1 MRQNNII
8 VFFRS
13 ILFIQLFVFITVI
26 GISIDFNAMAGS
38 WESSNGIN
46 WPFRIIGVNLDE
58 KNSTALLGNVNVSMA
73 GQVKSGGFN
82 NYLQQGLARDL
93 MVNALPS
100 LSYKD
105 DEINDPVV
113 ENNYPG
119 KYAVPAIKNPDEE
132 PLNKELLNAAF
143 GNRPVVFYCTHN
155 GETYIPDSGQARFNA
170 EKGLINLV
178 AEELSKNIGK
188 KGISSCFYDRVHDFP
203 DYDRSYTE
211 SRQTVK
217 EILEKENNPLA
228 IFDIH
233 RDSIPGMDKARTV
246 KVKERMSAQILIIV
260 GTDERK
266 SHPDWQKN
274 HAFAQRLYEVGQQM
288 YPGLIKGVR
297 TKAGTYNQE
306 YHPYALLLEFG
317 TDQNKLEEVLYAG
330 ELFSDILVE
339 VLKEE
344 VN

>member
-1 MRQNNII
+1 MRQNNMI

-13 ILFIQLFVFITVI
+13 ILFIQLFVFIIVI
-26 GISIDFNAMAGS
+26 GISMDFNAMVCS
-38 WESSNGIN
+38 WKGNCGVN
-46 WPFRIIGVNLDE
+46 WPFQIIGINLDE
-58 KNSTALLGNVNVSMA
+58 KNSAALLGNVNVSMT
-73 GQVKSGGFN
+73 GQVKPWGIN

-93 MVNALPS
+93 VVNALPS

-105 DEINDPVV
+105 DEINDPIV
-113 ENNYPG
+113 EKNYPG
-119 KYAVPAIKNPDEE
+119 KYAVPAIKNPDEK
-132 PLNKELLNAAF
+132 PINMELLNAVY

-155 GETYIPDSGQARFNA
+155 GETYIPDSGQARFNS

-178 AEELSKNIGK
+178 AEELSKTIVK
-188 KGISSCFYDRVHDFP
+188 KGLASCFYDRVHDFP

-217 EILEKENNPLA
+217 EILQKENNPLA

-233 RDSIPGMDKARTV
+233 RDSIPGMDKAPTV
-246 KVKERMSAQILIIV
+246 KIKEKASAKILIIV

-266 SHPDWQKN
+266 PHPDWEKN
-274 HAFAQRLYEVGQQM
+274 YAFAQQIYEVGQQM

-306 YHPYALLLEFG
+306 YHHHALLLEFG
-317 TDQNKLEEVLYAG
+317 TDQNNLEEVLYAG

>member
-1 MRQNNII
+1 MKQNNLT

-13 ILFIQLFVFITVI
+13 ILFIQLFVFVI
-26 GISIDFNAMAGS
+26 IVGISMDFNATVCS
-38 WESSNGIN
+38 WKSSYGIN
-46 WPFRIIGVNLDE
+46 WPFQIIGINLNE
-58 KNSTALLGNVNVSMA
+58 NNSTALLGNVNVSMA
-73 GQVKSGGFN
+73 GQVKSGGLN

-93 MVNALPS
+93 VVNALPS

-105 DEINDPVV
+105 DEINDPIV
-113 ENNYPG
+113 EKNYPG
-119 KYAVPAIKNPDEE
+119 KYAVPAIKNPDDK
-132 PLNKELLNAAF
+132 PINKELLNGAF
-143 GNRPVVFYCTHN
+143 ANRPVAFYCTHN

-178 AEELSKNIGK
+178 AEELSKNMIK
-188 KGISSCFYDRVHDFP
+188 KGLTSCFYDRVHDFP

-233 RDSIPGMDKARTV
+233 RDSIPGMDKAQTV
-246 KVKERMSAQILIIV
+246 EIKEKASAQILIIV

-266 SHPDWQKN
+266 PHPDWEKN
-274 HAFAQRLYEVGQQM
+274 YAFARQLYEVSQQM

-306 YHPYALLLEFG
+306 YHPHALLLEFG
-317 TDQNKLEEVLYAG
+317 TDQNSLEEVLYAG
-330 ELFSDILVE
+330 QLFSDILVE

>member
-1 MRQNNII
+1 MRQNNMV

-26 GISIDFNAMAGS
+26 GISMDINAMTCS
-38 WESSNGIN
+38 WKDSYAFN
-46 WPFRIIGVNLDE
+46 WPFQITTINLDE
-58 KNSTALLGNVNVSMA
+58 RHTTALLGNVNVSMA
-73 GQVKSGGFN
+73 GQIKPGGYN
-82 NYLQQGLARDL
+82 HYLQQGLARDL
-93 MVNALPS
+93 VVNALPS
-100 LSYKD
+100 LSYND
-105 DEINDPVV
+105 DEINDPIV
-113 ENNYPG
+113 EKNYPG
-119 KYAVPAIKNPDEE
+119 KYTLPAIKNPDEE
-132 PLNKELLNAAF
+132 LNKELLDPAL

-178 AEELSKNIGK
+178 AEELSKNMVK
-188 KGISSCFYDRVHDFP
+188 KGLAGCFYNRVHDFP

-233 RDSIPGMDKARTV
+233 RDSIPGMDKAQTV
-246 KVKERMSAQILIIV
+246 KIKGRTSAKILIIV

-266 SHPDWQKN
+266 PHPNWEKN
-274 HAFAQRLYEVGQQM
+274 YAFSQRIFEVGEQK

-306 YHPYALLLEFG
+306 YHHHALLLEFG